1 MKTNV
6 YPARKYN
13 WIPLDG
19 IVAYRWSVLI
29 RKERKKERKIFNWL
43 VEYIRI
49 LTDTPSQRKDRKG
62 KSYGAVTTFL
72 VGTRS
77 IGPPLHHHR
86 HSTHH
91 RPSPLEKLSDRSG
104 AIDPTVS
111 PWGLYA
117 KFRRTLATIIVS
129 KVYRVNSR
137 TNRELYAKKRLQVE
151 WEILKRNV
159 CSSSASRFRWIFSRK
174 ISKNEYNRIERK

>member
-1 MKTNV
+1 MSIPRESTIE
-6 YPARKYN
+6 YPLMAS
-13 WIPLDG
+13 LLTG
-19 IVAYRWSVLI
+19 IDP
-29 RKERKKERKIFNWL
+29 KRKKERKENIQL
-43 VEYIRI
+43 AGRKYIRI

-91 RPSPLEKLSDRSG
+91 RPSPLEKLSDRGG

-111 PWGLYA
+111 P
-117 KFRRTLATIIVS
+117 
-129 KVYRVNSR
+129 
-137 TNRELYAKKRLQVE
+137 
-151 WEILKRNV
+151 
-159 CSSSASRFRWIFSRK
+159 
-174 ISKNEYNRIERK
+174 